1 MSVESWCGTFMAC
14 HAITANGVWR
24 TAWPDGEAYWVQDGL
39 TVNMFHILMGELVKE
54 LNANAEQQRN

>member
-1 MSVESWCGTFMAC
+1 MAC